1 MGAGRIC
8 CAAVDFIP
16 AGRPCRMACNI
27 FAVRDELDPRD
38 HVPGGWRRETM
49 VATVPRRSGHLR
61 ARRRRGGR
69 PCRGRA
75 AIAGWTPAA
84 DKRASHSDPRRC
96 RSATPEADSVP
107 LGTTAFRPLV
117 GSARVEPVRVVG
129 LFTAVRGGPGNGVR
143 DADHDR
149 NRVPPGVA
157 RRHCGDAFSG
167 GRYLRSLRSGSRP
180 SAGCGRQMSVAAAAT
195 NKRLSGLAGL
205 VEAGTRPVRSA
216 RHVVPGGRRGSI
228 PESRTVRMTLRCV
241 EVESSK

>member
-1 MGAGRIC
+1 
-8 CAAVDFIP
+8 
-16 AGRPCRMACNI
+16 MACNV

-84 DKRASHSDPRRC
+84 DKRASRSDPRCC

-129 LFTAVRGGPGNGVR
+129 LFTAVRGGPGNRVR

-149 NRVPPGVA
+149 NRVPPGIA
-157 RRHCGDAFSG
+157 RRYHGDAASG
-167 GRYLRSLRSGSRP
+167 GRYLRSLRIGSRR
-180 SAGCGRQMSVAAAAT
+180 AAVCGWQISVTAAAT
-195 NKRLSGLAGL
+195 NTRLPGLVGL
-205 VEAGTRPVRSA
+205 VEARTRPVRSA
-216 RHVVPGGRRGSI
+216 GHVVPGRRRGSI
-228 PESRTVRMTLRCV
+228 LESR
-241 EVESSK
+241 